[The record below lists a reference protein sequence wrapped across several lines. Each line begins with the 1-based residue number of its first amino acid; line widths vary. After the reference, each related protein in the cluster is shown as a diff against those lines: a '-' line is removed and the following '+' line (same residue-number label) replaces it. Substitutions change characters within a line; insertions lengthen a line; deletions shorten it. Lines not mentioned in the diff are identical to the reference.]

1 MTTIAYGHQIWQA
14 GTSTGFG
21 SDETNQAGDG
31 GVTLSNSSDKLK
43 HHSAYGHQ
51 TLQDGS
57 LI

>member
-31 GVTLSNSSDKLK
+31 GVTLSNSRDKLK

-51 TLQDGS
+51 TL
-57 LI
+57 

>member
-14 GTSTGFG
+14 GTSTGIG

-31 GVTLSNSSDKLK
+31 GVTLSNSRDKLK
-43 HHSAYGHQ
+43 QHSTYGHQ
-51 TLQDGS
+51 TLQDGN